1 MPTPNEWNPNTTTVY
16 SSSGS
21 AKEIPLAEYDK
32 FIGLGWGATAPS
44 AEAPET
50 EIPKV
55 EEEAKLPSPVEI
67 PKDISTEQLEET
79 ELPGLMAQNG
89 ALEDTDIQNI
99 QTAFGDPEWTPAPIF
114 EQLGLTEQ
122 GIYGAVR
129 IGNDVYTIGAG
140 GRKETPE
147 SFEERFGTL
156 DQSGIVG
163 EIDFE
168 QAKALGINIEA
179 DTLVS
184 DISDVLPNSLTAEM
198 TPEQKAQVG
207 IDILAASEIKYNVE
221 GLKKEKDTAIT
232 NLINTISGMWEKFE
246 TAKEE
251 KEEKL
256 EMEEKNKAISDA
268 QTSYTKVKSVYDKYI
283 NELTHSTMTTAHI
296 GGLQAKAR
304 SQMAVE
310 LAPLS
315 AAIQITQGNWDRAKE
330 MLDDFSDD
338 WKQAQEWNLQAAQMK
353 IDMLGE
359 NLTEAQEK
367 SRFEAQ
373 NKLDWAREDYNRIL
387 DTQDEVK
394 KLSLM
399 YPEANI
405 SIADDWE
412 TAYKKISPFIKNEK
426 DFEQKIKNLELKI
439 AEKALAKPYWKATG
453 DEDVKIVKWTQKV
466 EDAGLTGLPQSQ
478 VDDIFN
484 LKSPPDWFN
493 KSMEAQF
500 QMSKDWTDEWT
511 EERNKVLEVYK
522 REEDWGEYTDTEMRK
537 LREKG
542 LLEAST
548 AEKDAYL
555 YGKKDEDNFLEEW
568 LNQ

>member
-1 MPTPNEWNPNTTTVY
+1 MATKTIYSNRGTRREVPEKDYGKFKEEGWHDTNPLDTPE
-16 SSSGS
+16 
-21 AKEIPLAEYDK
+21 EI
-32 FIGLGWGATAPS
+32 
-44 AEAPET
+44 
-50 EIPKV
+50 
-55 EEEAKLPSPVEI
+55 PSPVEVPETPEI
-67 PKDISTEQLEET
+67 ETPIETPIVPEAITPEQLT
-79 ELPGLMAQNG
+79 PVELPEVGEPYQPIQDVFG
-89 ALEDTDIQNI
+89 A
-99 QTAFGDPEWTPAPIF
+99 EWKPAPVF

-129 IGNDVYTIGAG
+129 VKGMDDVYTIGEG
-140 GRKETPE
+140 GRKETAE
-147 SFEERFGTL
+147 SYLERFGTAE
-156 DQSGIVG
+156 QAGIVG
-163 EIDFE
+163 EVSME
-168 QAKALGINIEA
+168 EAKKLGINVETE
-179 DTLVS
+179 TLM
-184 DISDVLPNSLTAEM
+184 SDVTEEIPESFTAEM

-207 IDILAASEIKYNVE
+207 IDILAASEVKYGIE
-221 GLKKEKDTAIT
+221 GLKKEKDDAIT
-232 NLINTISGMWEKFE
+232 SLINTIKGIWEKFE
-246 TAKEE
+246 VAKEE

-315 AAIQITQGNWDRAKE
+315 SAIQIAQGNWDRAKE
-330 MLDDFSDD
+330 ILDDFSDD

-387 DTQDEVK
+387 STQDEVK

-426 DFEQKIKNLELKI
+426 DFEQKIKDLELKI
-439 AEKALAKPYWKATG
+439 AQKAYDKPYYAPTKTTD
-453 DEDVKIVKWTQKV
+453 DEKIVKWSQEI
-466 EDAGLTGLPQSQ
+466 EDAGLAGKPQWL

-484 LKSPPDWFN
+484 LTSPPDWFN
-493 KSMEAQF
+493 ESMEAEY
-500 QMSKDWTDEWT
+500 QMSKDWQDEWT
-511 EERNKVLEVYK
+511 EERNKVIKVFSK
-522 REEDWGEYTDTEMRK
+522 
-537 LREKG
+537 
-542 LLEAST
+542 
-548 AEKDAYL
+548 AE
-555 YGKKDEDNFLEEW
+555 DEDEFSFSAITKGARNAGMSVEEFKKLSIDEQNSW
-568 LNQ
+568 MEEF